1 MTNRDFSVRSA
12 QDEMRHFVGSSE
24 LDVIIVSDQDQNRGC
39 KKNDKNHLKF
49 LCKLCEA
56 SRRRA
61 VASSCM
67 SRHQEYIRECVCDAD
82 HGHAR
87 NTSGLAAC
95 DGGGP
100 GFVNASGADGHQ
112 CTTSWKSGCKENAH
126 ARISM
131 LVLRKARRWN
141 NQEHW
146 NVKLPEQ

>member
-61 VASSCM
+61 GRFFV
-67 SRHQEYIRECVCDAD
+67 HEQ
-82 HGHAR
+82 
-87 NTSGLAAC
+87 TSGVHSRMC
-95 DGGGP
+95 
-100 GFVNASGADGHQ
+100 V
-112 CTTSWKSGCKENAH
+112 
-126 ARISM
+126 
-131 LVLRKARRWN
+131 
-141 NQEHW
+141 
-146 NVKLPEQ
+146 